1 MKWNMKNIYTNKNT
15 ACSVF
20 TAKKENEEY
29 KRIIFL
35 LASDEHTIT
44 PKKEI
49 EIISNGVEVF

>member
-1 MKWNMKNIYTNKNT
+1 MKYEKYIYTNKNT
-15 ACSVF
+15 TCSVL

>member
-1 MKWNMKNIYTNKNT
+1 MKYEKYIYTNKNT
-15 ACSVF
+15 TCSVF
-20 TAKKENEEY
+20 IAKKENEEY

>member
-1 MKWNMKNIYTNKNT
+1 MKYEKYIYTNKNT
-15 ACSVF
+15 TCSVF

-35 LASDEHTIT
+35 LASEEDTIT

>member
-1 MKWNMKNIYTNKNT
+1 VKYEKYIYTNKNT
-15 ACSVF
+15 TCSVF

>member
-1 MKWNMKNIYTNKNT
+1 MKNIYTNKNT

-29 KRIIFL
+29 K
-35 LASDEHTIT
+35 IT